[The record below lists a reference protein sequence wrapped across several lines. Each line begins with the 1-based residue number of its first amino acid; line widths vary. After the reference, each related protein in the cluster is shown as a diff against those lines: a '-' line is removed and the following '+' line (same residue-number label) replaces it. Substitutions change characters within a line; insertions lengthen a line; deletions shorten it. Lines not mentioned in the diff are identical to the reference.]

1 MKSFL
6 PRICLVLA
14 FATMLPAQA
23 PDAPPAEKDFVV
35 ICHLSEM
42 VDEGM
47 AVIVERAVKEAE
59 NAAGIIFVVDTF
71 GGRVDSAIRITQ
83 AIINA
88 KPPTV
93 AYISNNGA
101 ISAGA
106 MISYAC
112 DTIIMAPATEIGASA
127 PVTMGGGDQGEMMTE
142 KSMSFVRAK
151 YRSLG
156 ELQGHS
162 PALGEAMVD
171 PDLEVRGAVDEK
183 GNWVFWISG
192 ESRQKAKAEESDE
205 SGEVIPEAP
214 GDLPMP
220 SRDIEREIRRIMHR
234 DLEGSADE
242 KDTESKTETTA
253 PVLED
258 APRIGPNGEP
268 PEDAVIVCPA
278 GDLLTMNSNDALRY
292 QFIPIIAASR
302 EEVTSYMGW
311 GGFPVREVIPTWA
324 EALFR
329 FLTSPMISGL
339 LLLVGIGGIYFEI
352 QSPGFGLAG
361 TLGVTAL
368 AIFFGAQYVIGMAD
382 FIDIILVGLGLGLIV
397 LEVFVLPGFGVAGI
411 AGIISLIAGLY
422 MSLTRV
428 PIPQYDWDYARLEDA
443 GITAATFIITFSG
456 LVALSAYFLP
466 RSGLMGRLVLADAQD
481 TERGYIVQEDR
492 DEQLNTGLRG
502 VSSTVLRPAGRGR
515 FNGNNYD
522 VVTRGEYLDPGTP
535 IEIIQVEGN
544 RYVVREVKAG
554 GTEAVEQ

>member
-6 PRICLVLA
+6 PKICLVLA
-14 FATMLPAQA
+14 FATMVPAQA
-23 PDAPPAEKDFVV
+23 PETPPDEDFVV
-35 ICHLSEM
+35 VCHLQDM

-59 NAAGIIFVVDTF
+59 HADGLIFVVDTF

-93 AYISNNGA
+93 AYISGNGA

-171 PDLEVRGAVDEK
+171 PDLEVRGAVD
-183 GNWVFWISG
+183 GNDNWVFWVSQDG
-192 ESRQKAKAEESDE
+192 GQPSAAEDSASEE
-205 SGEVIPEAP
+205 EPAP
-214 GDLPMP
+214 GAPGELPLPTKDL
-220 SRDIEREIRRIMHR
+220 EREIRRVMER
-234 DLEGSADE
+234 DLETQPDE
-242 KDTESKTETTA
+242 QETRRKTETTA
-253 PVLED
+253 PALTN
-258 APRIGPNGEP
+258 APRLGPNGEHP
-268 PEDAVIVCPA
+268 SDAIIVCPS
-278 GDLLTMNSNDALRY
+278 GNLLTMNANDALRY
-292 QFIPIIAASR
+292 QFIPTIAASR
-302 EEVTSYMGW
+302 EEVMSYMGW
-311 GGFPVREVIPTWA
+311 GGLPVREVIPTWA

-361 TLGVTAL
+361 IVGVTAL
-368 AIFFGAQYVIGMAD
+368 AIFFGSQYVIGMAD
-382 FIDIILVGLGLGLIV
+382 WIDLILIMLGLVLIA

-411 AGIISLIAGLY
+411 AGFFSLVAGLY
-422 MSLTRV
+422 LSLTRV
-428 PIPQYDWDYARLEDA
+428 PIPQYDWEFARLEDA
-443 GITAATFIITFSG
+443 GITAATFVISFSA
-456 LVALSAYFLP
+456 LVAASAWFLP
-466 RSGLMGRLVLADAQD
+466 KSSLMRRLVLAHAQD
-481 TERGYIVQEDR
+481 PQQGYIVQGDT
-492 DEQLNTGLRG
+492 DERLSTGLRG
-502 VSSTVLRPAGRGR
+502 TASSVLRPAGRGR
-515 FNGNNYD
+515 FDGKNYD

-544 RYVVREVKAG
+544 RYVVREARKPGATAG
-554 GTEAVEQ
+554 E